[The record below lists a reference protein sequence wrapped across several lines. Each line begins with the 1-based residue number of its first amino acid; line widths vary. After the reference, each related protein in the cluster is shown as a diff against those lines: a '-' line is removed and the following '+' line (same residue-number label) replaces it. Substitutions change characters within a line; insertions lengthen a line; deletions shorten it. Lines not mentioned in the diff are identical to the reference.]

1 MKTEQFSQLPDSI
14 QNVLNEAI
22 GMLKPEQIILFGSR
36 ARGDHRENSDFDIAF
51 KGIKDKSI
59 WNQFL
64 LKISEDPLTLY
75 KLDLVRI
82 ETLSKDYHDN
92 IKKDG
97 VVLYG

>member
-51 KGIKDKSI
+51 KGVKDKSI

-82 ETLSKDYHDN
+82 EALSKEYHAN

-97 VVLYG
+97 VLLYG